1 VRDTDDG
8 LEKLAQV
15 AKWRESSVFSPAERV
30 SLELADR
37 MTTSG
42 QVVDDDLFARLK
54 QHFSEAQIVELAA
67 AVAFENFRS
76 KFNPVFGI
84 ESQGMCLLPD

>member
-15 AKWRESSVFSPAERV
+15 TEWRDSSVFSPAEHV
-30 SLELADR
+30 AL
-37 MTTSG
+37 
-42 QVVDDDLFARLK
+42 
-54 QHFSEAQIVELAA
+54 ELAA